1 MQKHLRLF
9 SKPQAE
15 VSFRPRHQCLPKLR
29 ILCVHDHIW
38 KQMTQTPLLE
48 KCSLGL

>member
-9 SKPQAE
+9 LKPQAE
-15 VSFRPRHQCLPKLR
+15 VSFRPRHQRLPRLR
-29 ILCVHDHIW
+29 ILCDHDRIW
-38 KQMTQTPLLE
+38 KQRTQTPLLE